1 MSIESDAA
9 ASSVLVVAPRAALG
23 VALAVFV
30 MELSLAVLAPWLLLR
45 LRTTAAQRRELATL
59 SASIASLRRASNQ
72 LNSPATFAEY
82 AKVQRTLN
90 YQIKRQQQLQA
101 EVAAGT
107 AMGPAAAPIMAAQ
120 QFALSYGIKMLV
132 YAVCFLSCVGSTLF
146 IVPVSGWLAPLAYT
160 PLRVSLNAHCGFSL
174 QLRLLDV
181 NSACPSGCQS
191 NHDLAPCVCVCML
204 FLVQFLL
211 GEVGIVPW
219 LAICSFVSTSVKA
232 WL

>member
-160 PLRVSLNAHCGFSL
+160 PLRV
-174 QLRLLDV
+174 R
-181 NSACPSGCQS
+181 
-191 NHDLAPCVCVCML
+191 
-204 FLVQFLL
+204 
-211 GEVGIVPW
+211 
-219 LAICSFVSTSVKA
+219 
-232 WL
+232 

>member
-107 AMGPAAAPIMAAQ
+107 AMGPAAAPMMAAQ

-132 YAVCFLSCVGSTLF
+132 YALCFLSCVGSTLF

-160 PLRVSLNAHCGFSL
+160 PLRV
-174 QLRLLDV
+174 R
-181 NSACPSGCQS
+181 
-191 NHDLAPCVCVCML
+191 
-204 FLVQFLL
+204 
-211 GEVGIVPW
+211 
-219 LAICSFVSTSVKA
+219 
-232 WL
+232 